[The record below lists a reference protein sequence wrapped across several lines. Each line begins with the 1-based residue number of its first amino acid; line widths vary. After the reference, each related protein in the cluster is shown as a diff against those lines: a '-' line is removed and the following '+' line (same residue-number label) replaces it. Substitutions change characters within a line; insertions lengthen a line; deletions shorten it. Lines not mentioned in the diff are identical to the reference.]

1 MPKFTE
7 GPLAVHTCDLNGHT
21 DITIFKGKGKSRE
34 ALADVKYYADAVL
47 WAAAPELYAAL
58 KAVEWIQ
65 DGESGTG
72 EFSVCAWCGN
82 WKADGHTKD
91 CQREKVLNK
100 AEGL

>member
-1 MPKFTE
+1 MPKFT
-7 GPLAVHTCDLNGHT
+7 L
-21 DITIFKGKGKSRE
+21 GKWWMRSSASGNIVDENGKSVCLVRME
-34 ALADVKYYADAVL
+34 RQDGTSLGNAALIAT
-47 WAAAPELYAAL
+47 APELFAAL

-91 CQREKVLNK
+91 CQDRKSVV
-100 AEGL
+100 

>member
-65 DGESGTG
+65 EIPDIEPTCPSCFNVKKSGHDK
-72 EFSVCAWCGN
+72 N
-82 WKADGHTKD
+82 
-91 CQREKVLNK
+91 CQLAAALRK
-100 AEGL
+100 AEGK